1 MILRSPLHPHRPLA
15 APDDCSRSA
24 ARRRPSREGGR
35 PWRLLLL
42 VCLLGSS
49 IWLASPSAARSGA
62 GEYQLK
68 AAFLYNFLK
77 FVDRPAE
84 AVTSP
89 TTICIGILGRDP
101 FEDALDSLKGKLAK
115 GRRVVVLRV
124 RSVEEARSCDLLFV
138 SASEKGRLSHL
149 LKQANTLHLLTV
161 ADQQGF
167 CEAGGMINLVTVNNR
182 IAFDVNLAAANRAR
196 LKISSQLLRLAHSVL
211 E

>member
-1 MILRSPLHPHRPLA
+1 M
-15 APDDCSRSA
+15 
-24 ARRRPSREGGR
+24 
-35 PWRLLLL
+35 PWRLVLL
-42 VCLLGSS
+42 VCLLATSA
-49 IWLASPSAARSGA
+49 WLASPPAARAGA

-89 TTICIGILGRDP
+89 ATICIGILGRDP
-101 FEDALDSLKGKLAK
+101 FEDALDSLKGKRAK

-138 SASEKGRLSHL
+138 SASEKGHLSHL
-149 LKQANTLHLLTV
+149 LKQANALHLLTV
-161 ADQQGF
+161 ADHEGF
-167 CEAGGMINLVTVNNR
+167 CEAGGMINLITVNNR

-196 LKISSQLLRLAHSVL
+196 LKVSSQLLRLAHSVL